1 MCINNQG
8 AWDRGQRA
16 DCCVPRSG
24 THYTAARHGCENHL
38 YPALCTLSSE
48 RGISLV
54 ELIMFIVIVSVGL
67 AGILLVMDV
76 ATKSSADPVI
86 RKQALTIVES
96 LLDEIELKSF
106 ILGPYVGAD
115 RSQFDDIFDYNG
127 LSGAVTHANSSV
139 AVTGLENYSVRVVV
153 VSGVAALPVIPAAN
167 AALIT
172 VTINGPGGQEVEM
185 AGYRV
190 AY

>member
-1 MCINNQG
+1 M
-8 AWDRGQRA
+8 
-16 DCCVPRSG
+16 
-24 THYTAARHGCENHL
+24 